1 MVKFENEPNTSV
13 VVEQV
18 INVVPKSYEIFIQVI
33 SSKKYLVTTEKLIKK
48 L

>member
-18 INVVPKSYEIFIQVI
+18 VNALLKSYEIFIQVI
-33 SSKKYLVTTEKLIKK
+33 SSKK
-48 L
+48 

>member
-18 INVVPKSYEIFIQVI
+18 VNAHPKSFEIFIQVI
-33 SSKKYLVTTEKLIKK
+33 SSKK
-48 L
+48 

>member
-1 MVKFENEPNTSV
+1 MVIFENEPNTSV

-18 INVVPKSYEIFIQVI
+18 INALPKSYKTF
-33 SSKKYLVTTEKLIKK
+33 KLTTSFENLIKK